1 MNPYEL
7 IMMVQQ
13 RMQKDPVFAQRFNAI
28 INNLNSIPGL
38 QQEVIKIININDP
51 RKRQK
56 AVDRLPSQA
65 KQYVDELIK
74 LINS

>member
-13 RMQKDPVFAQRFNAI
+13 RMQKDPVFAQRFNTI

>member
-13 RMQKDPVFAQRFNAI
+13 RMQKDPLFAQKFNTI

-51 RKRQK
+51 KKRQK

>member
-13 RMQKDPVFAQRFNAI
+13 RMQKDPVFAQRFNTI

-38 QQEVIKIININDP
+38 QQEVIKIINIKDP
-51 RKRQK
+51 KKRQK

>member
-13 RMQKDPVFAQRFNAI
+13 RMQKDPVFAQKFNTI
-28 INNLNSIPGL
+28 INKLNSIPGL
-38 QQEVIKIININDP
+38 QQEVIKIVNINDP
-51 RKRQK
+51 KKRQK

-65 KQYVDELIK
+65 KQCVEELMK

>member
-65 KQYVDELIK
+65 KHYVDELIK